1 MADFTLL
8 PGDPD
13 LVSTT
18 AGSYQQM
25 AAKLLSAARSL
36 REIADNREAISKSTD
51 AAHDELAHLAA
62 AIQHTEPRYRGTADA
77 LSEYSVHLRDAQ
89 HKAQS
94 AIDASQHGRELL
106 APLERREYELRDDR
120 TRALALG
127 RTPDEIQQIDHDLR
141 VVSHHIQDAQSEIAS
156 AGRDWD
162 EAVADLD
169 RAAEWAIAR
178 ISPVLDELNDS
189 VLDVL
194 GQQFA
199 EVGALLDKFMFV
211 LRAAVFDLV
220 IIAVVGTALALAVTF
235 VAAVVGI
242 AGILL
247 PLLITPANL
256 QRGLDAMMSML
267 LASVPVLVPWLSVL
281 LSAEAMNRTFAM
293 KELTG
298 PYGLLRSPR
307 STGSYADVFK
317 TSDAVDAAGGDE
329 RTVIS
334 IIQVMNP
341 DGTPKLLA
349 GNPIWRV
356 TLPSTKNWQVVDG
369 DTGAANDLGS
379 NLALILT
386 PDRQAAYERAAIAAM
401 HQAGIGPEDAVMLV
415 GFSQGGIL
423 AGKLAVTQPFS
434 IRAIVVAGAPI
445 DNKAI
450 GSDVTVLS
458 LQHPLDPV
466 PQLEGATHQ
475 DTANW
480 VTLHTPPDAGD
491 DVHGALSY
499 SHTAAHSIDASDS
512 AAVVSIVREQSIFF
526 SVTEIEHRFVGV
538 ESRPADED
546 GKP

>member
-189 VLDVL
+189 VLDIIGQEFADLKSWAAQTMAPFFL
-194 GQQFA
+194 GLKN
-199 EVGALLDKFMFV
+199 AL
-211 LRAAVFDLV
+211 FDLV
-220 IIAVVGTALALAVTF
+220 MLEVVKAALAVAVGF
-235 VAAVVGI
+235 VIVVVGI
-242 AGILL
+242 GGVIL
-247 PLLITPANL
+247 PLFMTPDNL
-256 QRGLDAMMSML
+256 QLGLNALMSTL
-267 LASVPVLVPWLSVL
+267 LAVVPVLVPSLKVL
-281 LSAEAMNRTFAM
+281 LAAEAMNPTPKM
-293 KELTG
+293 TELTAFG
-298 PYGLLRSPR
+298 GELRDPR
-307 STGSYADVFK
+307 PAGRYE
-317 TSDAVDAAGGDE
+317 DAFNLGHKLDAAGGID
-329 RTVIS
+329 RTVVS
-334 IIQVMNP
+334 VIQVMNP
-341 DGTPKLLA
+341 DGSPRLENGK
-349 GNPIWRV
+349 PVWRV
-356 TLPSTKNWQVVDG
+356 TLPSTMNWQFVDG

-386 PDRQAAYERAAIAAM
+386 PNQQAAYERAVISAM
-401 HQAGIGPEDAVMLV
+401 QQAGVGPQDPVMLV

-423 AGKLAVTQPFS
+423 AGKLATTQPFS

-445 DNKAI
+445 DNMAI
-450 GSDVTVLS
+450 PADVSVLS
-458 LQHPLDPV
+458 MQHPRDPV
-466 PQLEGATHQ
+466 PQLEGASHA
-475 DTANW
+475 DTPTW
-480 VTLHTPPDAGD
+480 VTIRIPPNAGEPDHDA
-491 DVHGALSY
+491 VSY
-499 SHTAAHSIDASDS
+499 AHTAAESFDAISGS
-512 AAVVSIVREQSIFF
+512 SEVSSLVEAQSMFF
-526 SVTEIEHRFVGV
+526 SDTEIEHQFSGV
-538 ESRPADED
+538 ENQ
-546 GKP
+546 